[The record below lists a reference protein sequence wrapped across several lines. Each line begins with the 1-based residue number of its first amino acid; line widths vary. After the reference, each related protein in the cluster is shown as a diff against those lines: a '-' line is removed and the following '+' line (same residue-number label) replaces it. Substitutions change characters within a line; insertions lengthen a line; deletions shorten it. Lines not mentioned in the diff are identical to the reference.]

1 MIEALITMGGMGLVI
16 GVVLAASSKVFYVF
30 EDPKMLE
37 VKDALPGANC
47 GGCGLPGCAANAEAI
62 VAGEAGADSCVVGGP
77 DLSHILAEI
86 MGVTVEDKEPDI
98 AASSCTYGVPGA
110 DLKYIYDGLSN
121 CRAVTLLGGGMK
133 VCTIGCV
140 GLGSCAKA
148 CPFNAIT
155 MKETGLP
162 SVDEKRCT
170 GCGVCENV
178 CPKHI
183 ITLSSVTRRIM
194 REYTTDECTT
204 PCQRAC
210 PAGINI
216 REYIKQISLGNHLKA
231 VQVIKE
237 RNPFPAVIGR
247 ICPRPCED
255 ECRRKYIDEPVAI
268 NFLKRYAADVEKEID
283 KKILPFK
290 APATHRKIAIIGG
303 GVDGLSTA
311 FFLARLGHSPMVYE
325 ATPSL
330 GGLLRY
336 AISVLRLSDEVL
348 DRDIEGILEM
358 GVKVQTEKILGRDF
372 TISSLLK
379 EGFESVSLALGGW
392 DSRLARLGGT
402 RNDSDIEEP
411 IPGTILLMD
420 FIKHPD
426 RFSLT
431 SNVVIV
437 GGGELALKAAGI
449 CKDSGAKNIT
459 ILFRS
464 SMKTSTLDPEHLE
477 ELVQNNIKVI
487 FNTGIVRLSGKGDD
501 LQELQYV
508 DLDTLSKYSI
518 PLHNLLI
525 ASGRF
530 PDFIFKRSET
540 ETSESSETTDAP
552 LLWEGLEPYKR
563 PAYHKETGLLAK
575 GDTLTDFQGT
585 IHAIGAGRRAAASI
599 HQLMYGISPSVS
611 EIVVARESD
620 VQNVDHV
627 ATVAESVRQIMPLS
641 DAKDPSAFQE
651 IEKGFTE
658 EMADAESKRCL
669 QCGLICYQHSGN
681 A

>member
-1 MIEALITMGGMGLVI
+1 M
-16 GVVLAASSKVFYVF
+16 
-30 EDPKMLE
+30 
-37 VKDALPGANC
+37 
-47 GGCGLPGCAANAEAI
+47 
-62 VAGEAGADSCVVGGP
+62 VGGP
-77 DLSHILAEI
+77 DLAHILAEI
-86 MGVTVEDKEPDI
+86 MGVTVEDKEADI

-110 DLKYIYDGLSN
+110 DLKYIYNGLSN

-283 KKILPFK
+283 QKILPFK

-303 GVDGLSTA
+303 GVEGLSTA

-330 GGLLRY
+330 GGLLRI
-336 AISVLRLSDEVL
+336 AISAFRLPDEVL

-372 TISSLLK
+372 TVSSLLK
-379 EGFESVSLALGGW
+379 EGFESVFLALGGW
-392 DSRLARLGGT
+392 DSRLARLGVT
-402 RNDSDIEEP
+402 RNESDIEEP

-426 RFSLT
+426 RFSLK
-431 SNVVIV
+431 SDIVIV
-437 GGGELALKAAGI
+437 GGGELALETAGV
-449 CKDSGAKNIT
+449 CKDRGAKNIT

-464 SMKTSTLDPEHLE
+464 SMKTRALDPEGLK
-477 ELVQNNIKVI
+477 ELAQKNIKVI
-487 FNTGIVRLSGKGDD
+487 FNTGIVRLSGEGDD

-530 PDFIFKRSET
+530 PDLIFQRSESG
-540 ETSESSETTDAP
+540 TSESSETADAP

-563 PAYHKETGLLAK
+563 PAYHKATGLLAQ

-599 HQLMYGISPSVS
+599 HQLMYGISPAVS

-627 ATVAESVRQIMPLS
+627 ENAAESVRQIMPLS
-641 DAKDPSAFQE
+641 DAKDPSVFQE

>member
-1 MIEALITMGGMGLVI
+1 
-16 GVVLAASSKVFYVF
+16 
-30 EDPKMLE
+30 
-37 VKDALPGANC
+37 
-47 GGCGLPGCAANAEAI
+47 
-62 VAGEAGADSCVVGGP
+62 
-77 DLSHILAEI
+77 
-86 MGVTVEDKEPDI
+86 MGVIVEAKEPDI
-98 AASSCTYGVPGA
+98 AASTCTYGVPGA
-110 DLKYIYDGLSN
+110 DLKYIYNGMSN
-121 CRAVTLLGGGMK
+121 CRAVTLLSGGMK

-155 MKETGLP
+155 MKENGLP
-162 SVDEKRCT
+162 SVDEQRCT
-170 GCGVCENV
+170 GCGVCENI

-247 ICPRPCED
+247 ICPRPCEN

-283 KKILPFK
+283 HKILPFK

-303 GVDGLSTA
+303 GVEGLSTA

-325 ATPSL
+325 ATPNL

-336 AISVLRLSDEVL
+336 AISVLRLPHEIL
-348 DRDIEGILEM
+348 DRDIEGIFEM
-358 GVKVQTEKILGRDF
+358 GVNVQTEKILGRDF
-372 TISSLLK
+372 TVSSLLK
-379 EGFESVSLALGGW
+379 EGFESVFLALGGW
-392 DSRLARLGGT
+392 DSRLSRLGGT
-402 RNDSDIEEP
+402 RNESDIEEP

-426 RFSLT
+426 RFSLK
-431 SNVVIV
+431 SDIVIV
-437 GGGELALKAAGI
+437 GGGELALETAGI
-449 CKDSGAKNIT
+449 CKDNGAKNIT

-464 SMKTSTLDPEHLE
+464 SMKTRALDPERLKA
-477 ELVQNNIKVI
+477 LAQKNIKVI
-487 FNTGIVRLSGKGDD
+487 FNTGVVRLSGEGDD

-508 DLDTLSKYSI
+508 DLDTLSKYAI

-530 PDFIFKRSET
+530 PGLIFQRSET
-540 ETSESSETTDAP
+540 GTSESSETAEAP

-563 PAYHKETGLLAK
+563 PAYHKETGLLAQ

-599 HQLMYGISPSVS
+599 HLLMYGISPTVS

-627 ATVAESVRQIMPLS
+627 EAVAEGVRQIMPLS
-641 DAKDPSAFQE
+641 DAKDPSVFQE